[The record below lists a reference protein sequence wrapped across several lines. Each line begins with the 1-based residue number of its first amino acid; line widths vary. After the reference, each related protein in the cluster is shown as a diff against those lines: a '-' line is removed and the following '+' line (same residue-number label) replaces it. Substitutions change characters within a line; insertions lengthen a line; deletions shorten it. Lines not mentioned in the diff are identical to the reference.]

1 MGKQVKNY
9 DPKSMEGHVS
19 DSISESLKI
28 KDKYIT
34 DMTTKTN
41 KLKPVYDKK
50 RAGKNLSETEEK
62 ELNDVFGQYFEQEAF
77 IAELEKQEREKAE
90 QEKYQ
95 PKDEIENE
103 LATGIAPEEYKG
115 FKDMQSRYDELSSK
129 TYSGMQQL
137 IFKQDQERSQLKHE
151 EDDWWITSAG
161 KSIWNGLNTIIDAGL
176 SHVGA
181 GISQLSSDYKFTKEE
196 EKEYEKLQ
204 KDIAKYRNPIL
215 EKKKKELI
223 QKRDELLKTETG
235 TFGVFTT
242 NSADSE
248 EGKNTMARIMYDDA
262 IELYDD
268 AINNGGFLSGL
279 DNDLAGTL
287 TLNIA
292 NMEEASTIKELTD
305 KIKNGQELTPGEQT
319 FVSAYMDLNNAK
331 YSGLNKNMSYQ
342 LGEGIKETGKFIGE
356 VAVVNRITGGLGS
369 GMTTLAET
377 GTFGKAG
384 IKMAELGAKVPKGLT
399 APTSE
404 IVRAGVSPS
413 SYIKADEKYASS
425 LQEITDIEGNKQLLA
440 TNSKKLAEANKFTN
454 AIKIVDNQISALV
467 NKESLTPEEEIQLNK
482 LELKKQLFSENL
494 NKLVDRNGNII
505 FEEKSNADA
514 LIYGIT
520 ENVKERFSER
530 FVGGAVDN
538 FVPAVG
544 SYLNKTKL
552 GKLYDGSGLQKAVNK
567 LDDVSTKQ
575 IRKGREFVD
584 RTLFESNKLGKLSKS
599 LANHTGSAK
608 VMHSLPAEM
617 IEEIAVQLT
626 PTYQEDYSKQL
637 EELRNPD
644 FYTMVAAQTLILG
657 GFTGSVG
664 ASAHYYNYATNKDY
678 RDQYNSNKESKKQSL
693 ELYNRLDNAID
704 DDQLA
709 QDIAMSTMGSIF
721 QVNDYNG
728 RIAEL
733 RNPNTNHKDSLTQEE
748 RNKKADIMER
758 NSFYNLAINSINNG
772 TDFEFKKSL
781 ERLTRN
787 EKVSEDTRKNASLGL
802 QKLNQ
807 IQAISEQHKNKLNYS
822 SILDLSIRENINNET
837 INDLQAK
844 INESKKK
851 ATTQID
857 MFNRMNNFDSVLFN
871 VDNMVMKLETE
882 EQEGE
887 YNNWLARLKEE
898 DIPEVNQYLDN
909 LFTKEMLEKQNYEVS
924 KKLRY
929 ELNPNNASIIKKR
942 EEDKLKKQATQNVNV
957 NNAEQ
962 LKQKLAENNL
972 ETPDVIQEINNKA
985 IEDSNKVPEVLKEQ
999 TSEDTDFF
1007 IPDSQLDEQFGANF
1021 LSELDPIDKSKTPGI
1036 DELSEEEKAIIN
1048 QNQGELFSPVMFDEE
1063 NDNHKEK
1070 LKTFEKGF
1078 KNIISQSPNVPF
1090 KNVMANLSNKFGI
1103 NQVDEQFYIAAKAW
1117 NNVTNN
1123 SLSNQ
1128 DIENAHIAVFGG
1140 TNLDVFA
1147 NAFSTATIVSK
1158 ESVPVIENKEVD
1170 ESLKQEKVVTN
1181 LVTGEQVK
1189 VYKGRKFADVGLK
1202 AGFLGL
1208 NYNDTEDEKVTIS
1221 TTVNENALPFVDPRN
1236 FRPGTEVEL
1245 TFDYDYLFNKE
1256 NLISVWND
1264 VDTDRPYKQTV
1275 TVDKFLENLFPG
1287 QSYNELVDILQTNP
1301 ETLLQN
1307 EELLKSIPVGI
1318 KNNGQYNSQK
1328 DVLNGGLNDYYWFN
1342 ASNVALKEDVSSTP
1356 ENTIYNVGEQRQRI
1370 EENRELNLETRKQI
1384 LNNKSLKLKVENKT
1398 VGQPN
1403 VLLLKTDE
1411 EKQLGHSLEFQSIFN
1426 AFQNQNEEAK
1436 KNSAIGVVINNQIV
1450 ASGKDGQRQLIKV
1463 NGKEVST
1470 DNIVNWNSFVNEVK
1484 DREGNKNNST
1494 GKVVFVTQAGF
1505 DSNGNPNYVL
1515 HNVINNHEKKQAEF
1529 KTINEIKY
1537 KLISFSDILNGKKQG
1552 SAAEVEK
1559 ANKVR
1564 DNIKN
1569 MFGLD
1574 ISVREALNTVLD
1586 FYPENIKDKEGNR
1599 TDNFKQD
1606 YNPKLASSKRANN
1619 IPNLLGFQSVAEFES
1634 AYLTNNITSVSYSD
1648 ILYNNLHTQYIYTP
1662 VKDVKGETMWT
1673 NEVQPVITYNTDHVV
1688 KTERPSIE
1696 QNIAQEREILK
1707 NKIAFNQSVLKEIEN
1722 EEDKKEIVETIEQA
1736 KQQLEVLEQVQPSNE
1751 KIRQT
1756 ETREFDNSD
1765 LFQVVEN
1772 IVFNALSK
1780 LNVNNKITKS
1790 EIYSEIEKQY
1800 NDLLKRLEEQGLTNE
1815 LEFVKANKDEILGN
1829 GYYDNSAKEVI
1840 DALFD
1845 LSEETDLLDLT
1856 GENIKNHS
1864 KESYENNIAD
1874 SLSLKV
1880 KLLLSGIKDT
1890 RFNNESNFAGFS
1902 NILSLTDTL
1911 DALQQLMSE
1920 INNNNLVD
1928 LKQAIN
1934 NKLQLNE
1941 KEYGFYREL
1950 LERIENIEKID
1961 NSILNEILY
1970 NLYQP
1975 KVKMAFVLFNQ
1986 NSDGSYTMEKY
1997 DANTK
2002 NPLFVKR
2009 TKWNENFKN
2018 SPLITK
2024 FEEGF
2029 YKINPDGL
2037 IKYNELYQN
2046 ISDNPSIESLKEY
2059 FDFLGIKLNNK
2070 LYEMI
2075 FDENDLSYNQLQ
2087 NLIFSTTGIIENI
2100 NKNINKANNST
2111 MTLAFSPRVITDNS
2125 TQKVFNI
2132 LSFDNSRL
2140 NDLIN
2145 ADNNVSF
2152 IPMNMMYIG
2161 GKMINV
2167 YEQPKRITNIL
2178 KKLKNDDNFRNQ
2190 LLSSQISSNNF
2201 LLNLINENQ
2210 DLRQYVDVIM
2220 TSLEAIKEKGSPSSD
2235 KMSIT
2240 QLSEKDA
2247 FVTLFNMFASTEGV
2261 VNNEE
2266 LNEQGIKLRKAIV
2279 NFPTLSDSSQLPL
2292 FKTVVLDIQKEN
2304 IVGNN
2309 VSENVMNILINQ
2321 LVKGDLLRIGAF
2333 LNANISTN
2341 IKGHDAGA
2349 LFIGSMS
2356 SLNTVAV
2363 DYSYQ
2368 KENGEVVDT
2377 KRTLI
2382 EVFRN
2387 NSQYHTPEGVNM
2399 FIDQFKDDIT
2409 NEINRNIQ
2417 HEVNQFINEDGTNGF
2432 FVKNEIYKNN
2442 TLHFIDSNYLQTKKD
2457 VTELEQA
2464 RLVAFDYVI
2473 NQLMQQKEIQTTFA
2487 GDLANYFKD
2496 NMTKDL
2502 VNGHPPVN
2510 SSDVINYF
2518 YKDYK
2523 SQIESLIR
2531 DKQFNTLFERFP
2543 KMKYSSDFITSEI
2556 SHEEQYQEVII
2567 PAIQMK
2573 TKKVFEDV
2581 QNNLSKRLKALIS
2594 PGNQFPNSRGNKV
2607 YKQLMIKDVEN
2618 SSEVL
2623 EHLAKTYH
2631 ADVYESVVNDLRR
2644 FKTLDNIY
2652 EQNRTK
2658 EQNEEHKKLF
2668 NDLTNKLPLI
2678 KSYFKTA
2685 STDAQEYTSWKDNL
2699 DQLLEQGRITGN
2711 EYKTLHDKFKAQE
2724 KDLDENGTINP
2735 ENRLTEEERKIAIMQ
2750 PSKPLYSGL
2759 HFENINGYNLQRDV
2773 YVKSSSFPIIPELA
2787 EMFPKLNYL
2796 RKTINKLQEGSDNT
2810 VVRISYD
2817 SANKVGAVKNAIHIS
2832 ELYNDDINLER
2843 INSSV
2848 VELNRE
2854 NFYIQ
2859 QDKPFKSD
2867 KNAEKGKYDS
2877 NTRATQFEKII
2888 LGDGIDKIKDNVFP
2902 NMFDSYLLEE
2912 LGIEEVNGMING
2924 PALKKMYVHLYQ
2936 KEQNLL
2942 KEKLFRELGIKNY
2955 SDIQKKDVNAME
2967 KIASLLNKRLSNKQD
2982 KKSIELVYQVQE
2994 VPGQKF
3000 SKKEIIENNYT
3011 AISAEF
3017 KIPLFMTPN
3026 SKKFESVLN
3035 SVINKNSINLTL
3047 PGFSSPVASQEGF
3060 DFKIEGQN
3068 TSIEDLKS
3076 KGLITTK
3083 NFDPSKGLQATR
3095 NEDGSLKYAQIFIA
3109 NKYKVFNRETGKY
3122 DYIDLQQFVDENGQ
3136 IDTSKLPEELLS
3148 MFSFRIPTSSHQS
3161 GVMLEVAGFLPH
3173 TVGDLMIVPKDHTV
3187 QIGEDYDI
3195 DTRYVY
3201 NYHYIQTENGSLKK
3215 LESSDIINLSENL
3228 ENLRQEFES
3237 YKKELFDDY
3246 FKVSID
3252 TNSPLGKNTVINN
3265 NYWYS
3270 NREKLLEIAVL
3281 EDSIENYNE
3290 DRVLHAIFQDMYDFQ
3305 PIATREEMQE
3315 KINELKASL
3324 IPSDV
3329 VREKGKQLKSEYHS
3343 ILSDL
3348 KDAYRNDRK
3357 QIKQAYHNYGGAIQ
3371 LQKDMQKVI
3380 ENNIV
3385 SMYKSVFSSN
3395 SNEVQSLINQ
3405 TLSTDFA
3412 ENTAA
3417 TMNNVLSDNQN
3428 NIYNIYSPT
3437 TQSKIMALG
3446 ADGKM
3451 GIGVHSNAVTM
3462 NSLLQQYATIS
3473 DNGKSDIEFIQY
3485 YDEESGKPVP
3495 YKIQLGKMIFDG
3507 QLGKI
3512 HNNGFRISERGME
3525 SQNSATDNQKL
3536 QIMGRRNENAETIN
3550 VFAILQATGLD
3561 NDGIKVNGEELSYAS
3576 LFINQPILREYV
3588 DLIKKYKSVTNSNQ
3602 TNAEKVALQE
3612 IRNKYF
3618 AKVDKGLWEVDSK
3631 GKPIKGK
3638 FKREVSEKL
3647 GKALTSEKLFDSLL
3661 TTESDITSQLYILD
3675 VFKKLQKP
3683 AREYNRLQKFVNI
3696 ENGGLGVS
3704 YFDTIEL
3711 MNEMIDITQGAIDIT
3726 KSANMIGD
3734 LKVTDD
3740 NQIAKNLESEGYIKV
3755 KTDSTGLNYLIKPTN
3770 HYSWK
3775 IVNSITN
3782 GYNLWSS
3789 LFPYESKFIE
3799 EQINTIIENSNV
3811 NRADIKELNYKVISE
3826 LKDYIYSNNKTLF
3839 NGKPNEV
3846 AQQLFF
3852 DNNENKNQSLASY
3865 LLDLSNN
3872 QEFEYLFKLPFF
3884 KDLQFEI
3891 NEGTYPSTVKYNS
3904 NDISKL
3910 NNLNVY
3916 NTLNRFVNSD
3926 KKLLDRNGKT
3936 YTEADLMKDLLMYS
3950 MLANQEN
3957 GAIGFRHLLPM
3968 ELFDKYN
3975 VPLTVRNKTGNE
3987 GKFIQNLVYNGLS
4000 KSVESM
4006 LGARIDN
4013 SGIVN
4018 NVNSVPLSEINTLVS
4033 LINNQIN
4040 IDLKTN
4046 NVNYVSVINDNG
4058 DVEFTNFGGEYQQS
4072 TFVRQFF
4079 QHNSRFATTIPYEFN
4094 ETIDPYAKKTPMQ
4107 KILADNK
4114 MSIKDF
4120 TDGKMTSFYYEFDGD
4135 YLVLKD
4141 NNGNNRLY
4149 ERKEENYFEQ
4159 IPTLG
4164 AFGFNE
4170 YQTGRN
4176 VNKSSV
4182 EKNNPKTFT
4191 NAKIV
4196 PGVIKDIIN
4205 NETLQTILS
4214 SMQSGNNNPYKGLLD
4229 LILPLVDV
4237 SNTKIEVVPS
4247 LKGNGSYNADTNTI
4261 KINEQYLLKEP
4272 TLEQVNNTIIEE
4284 FLHSITKNTIEEYV
4298 NIETIDNNGKLIYD
4312 FKADKKAPASL
4323 RTLMLV
4329 YQQAIDQI
4337 VNEQGI
4343 ESVLNT
4349 INKFNNVKSDNDTS
4363 NSLTVNSQNELDV
4376 YRVSDI
4382 HEFIAGIFIKNSKFA
4397 KKMATVKY
4405 LKSDNSILDKFVDTL
4420 GKLFYSILPNKRKD
4434 SISAETLK
4442 SLYDFLIEHNDIKS
4456 KGSNVQES
4464 KFNNQENNKV
4474 IDDAMKLLENND
4486 VKVLTVRRESK
4497 KSKYK
4502 INLKP
4507 GMYEMEKEGYR
4518 LIIEEYPD
4526 AIFYITKDFA
4536 MENGEKLT
4544 GKNWQIDNVNT
4555 GFIYPTGSARTLN
4568 EIVDYFE
4575 KDVIEKSKDSNTL
4588 KTLKTT
4594 GLFVNEQHSPIEN
4607 LIITAKTKC

>member
-28 KDKYIT
+28 KDDYIKG
-34 DMTTKTN
+34 MTKKTN
-41 KLKPVYDKK
+41 QLKSTYDKK
-50 RAGKNLSETEEK
+50 RAGKSLSESEEK
-62 ELNDVFGQYFEQEAF
+62 ELNDVFGEFFEQEAF

-95 PKDEIENE
+95 PQDEIENE
-103 LATGIAPEEYKG
+103 LANAIPNEYKS

-129 TYSGMQQL
+129 TYSGVQKL

-151 EDDWWITSAG
+151 EDDMWITSAG
-161 KSIWNGLNTIIDAGL
+161 KSIWNGLNTLIDAGM

-181 GISQLSSDYKFTKEE
+181 GISQLTSDYKFTKEE

-204 KDIAKYRNPIL
+204 KEIAKYRNPVL
-215 EKKKKELI
+215 EKKKQELI
-223 QKRDELLKTETG
+223 KKRDELLKTETG
-235 TFGVFTT
+235 TFGVFTI
-242 NSADSE
+242 NSTDSE
-248 EGKNTMARIMYDDA
+248 EGKNTMARVMYDDA
-262 IELYDD
+262 IELYQD
-268 AINNGGFLSGL
+268 AIDNGGFLAGL

-292 NMEEASTIKELTD
+292 NMSEASTVKDLTE
-305 KIKNGQELTPGEQT
+305 KLKNGQELTPGEQT
-319 FVSAYMDLNNAK
+319 FISAYMDLNNAK

-377 GTFGKAG
+377 GNLGKLG
-384 IKMAELGAKVPKGLT
+384 LKTAELGRKIPGAIS

-404 IVRAGVSPS
+404 VIRAGVSPS
-413 SYIKADEKYASS
+413 SYIKADEKFAENYFKNET
-425 LQEITDIEGNKQLLA
+425 EIKNINNSVKMLESKIALL
-440 TNSKKLAEANKFTN
+440 S
-454 AIKIVDNQISALV
+454 
-467 NKESLTPEEEIQLNK
+467 NKEQLSEQEQTELNK
-482 LELKKQLFSENL
+482 LQTKLEVFNNKKDELVNYT
-494 NKLVDRNGNII
+494 
-505 FEEKSNADA
+505 DA
-514 LIYGIT
+514 LIYGTT
-520 ENVKERFSER
+520 ENIKERFSER

-552 GKLYDGSGLQKAVNK
+552 GKMYDGSGLQKAVNT
-567 LDDVSTKQ
+567 LDNVTTKQ
-575 IRKGREFVD
+575 IKKGREFVD

-608 VMHSLPAEM
+608 IMHSLPAEM
-617 IEEIAVQLT
+617 IEEVAVQLT
-626 PTYQEDYSKQL
+626 PTYQENYSKQL
-637 EELRNPD
+637 EELQNPD
-644 FYTMVAAQTLILG
+644 FYAMVAAQTLILG

-664 ASAHYYNYATNKDY
+664 ASAHYFNYATNKEY

-693 ELYNRLDNAID
+693 DLYNRLDSAIN

-733 RNPNTNHKDSLTQEE
+733 RNPNANHKDGLTQEE

-772 TDFEFKKSL
+772 TDSQFKKSL
-781 ERLTRN
+781 EKLSKN
-787 EKVSEDTRKNASLGL
+787 EKVSEETRKNATLGL
-802 QKLNQ
+802 DKLNQ
-807 IQAISEQHKNKLNYS
+807 LQSISEQHRNKLNYS
-822 SILDLSIRENINNET
+822 DILDLSVRENINNQT
-837 INDLQAK
+837 ISDLEAK

-857 MFNRMNNFDSVLFN
+857 MFNRMNNFTSSLFT
-871 VDNMVMKLETE
+871 VDNILMKIENDG
-882 EQEGE
+882 EQGE

-909 LFTKEMLEKQNYEVS
+909 LFTKEMLEKENYEVS

-929 ELNPNNASIIKKR
+929 ELNPNNASAIRKR
-942 EEDKLKKQATQNVNV
+942 EVDKLKKQVTKNVTV
-957 NNAEQ
+957 NNVEQ
-962 LKQKLAENNL
+962 SKQKLAENNI

-985 IEDSNKVPEVLKEQ
+985 IEDSNKTPEVLKQ
-999 TSEDTDFF
+999 TSEDADFF
-1007 IPDSQLDEQFGANF
+1007 IPDNQLSEDFGANF
-1021 LSELDPIDKSKTPGI
+1021 LPELDPANNTKAPGI

-1048 QNQGELFSPVMFDEE
+1048 QNQGEIFSPVMFDEE
-1063 NDNHKEK
+1063 NDNHLQK
-1070 LKTFEKGF
+1070 LKTFETGF
-1078 KNIISQSPNVPF
+1078 KNIINQSPNVPF

-1140 TNLDVFA
+1140 TQLDVFA
-1147 NAFSTATIVSK
+1147 NAFNSATTIVSK
-1158 ESVPVIENKEVD
+1158 ESVPAIENQEIN
-1170 ESLKQEKVVTN
+1170 ESLKQEKTVVN

-1208 NYNDTEDEKVTIS
+1208 NYSETEDEKVTTS
-1221 TTVNENALPFVDPRN
+1221 TNVNENALPFIDPRN

-1245 TFDYDYLFNKE
+1245 VFDYDYLFNKE

-1264 VDTDRPYKQTV
+1264 VDTDAPYKQTL

-1301 ETLLQN
+1301 EALLID

-1328 DVLNGGLNDYYWFN
+1328 DVLTGGLNDYYWFN
-1342 ASNVALKEDVSSTP
+1342 ASNVALKEDTSSTP
-1356 ENTIYNVGEQRQRI
+1356 TNVIYNVGEQRQRI

-1403 VLLLKTDE
+1403 VLLLKTNE
-1411 EKQLGHSLEFQSIFN
+1411 EKELGHSLQFQSIFN
-1426 AFQNQNEEAK
+1426 AFQNQNQEALK
-1436 KNSAIGVVINNQIV
+1436 HSAIGVVINNQIV
-1450 ASGKDGQRQLIKV
+1450 SSGKEGQRQLIKV

-1484 DREGNKNNST
+1484 EREGNKNNAT

-1505 DSNGNPNYVL
+1505 DENGNPNYVL
-1515 HNVINNHEKKQAEF
+1515 HNVINNHQQKQQEF

-1537 KLISFSDILNGKKQG
+1537 KLINYSDILNGKKQA

-1559 ANKVR
+1559 ANKIK

-1574 ISVREALNTVLD
+1574 ITVREALNNVLD
-1586 FYPENIKDKEGNR
+1586 FYPESVKDKEGNK
-1599 TDNFKQD
+1599 TNSFKQD

-1619 IPNLLGFQSVAEFES
+1619 IPNLLGFQSVSEFEV
-1634 AYLTNNITSVSYSD
+1634 AYLTNNITQVSYSD

-1673 NEVQPVITYNTDHVV
+1673 NEVQPVITYSTNHVV
-1688 KTERPSIE
+1688 KQERPSLE

-1707 NKIAFNQSVLKEIEN
+1707 NKIAFNESILKEVEN
-1722 EEDKKEIVETIEQA
+1722 EEDKKEIIEVIEQA
-1736 KQQLEVLEQVQPSNE
+1736 KQVLEQLETIEPTNE
-1751 KIRQT
+1751 NVRQT
-1756 ETREFDNSD
+1756 ETREFDNAD

-1790 EIYSEIEKQY
+1790 EIYSKIEEQY
-1800 NDLLKRLEEQGLTNE
+1800 NELIKDLESKGLTNE
-1815 LEFVKANKDEILGN
+1815 VEFVKSNKDEILGN
-1829 GYYDNSAKEVI
+1829 GYYDNSAKEVV

-1890 RFNNESNFAGFS
+1890 RFNNDNNFAGFS

-1911 DALQQLMSE
+1911 DALQQIMSE
-1920 INNNNLVD
+1920 INNNNLSD

-1986 NSDGSYTMEKY
+1986 NNDGSYTMEKY

-2009 TKWNENFKN
+2009 SKWNENFKN

-2029 YKINPDGL
+2029 YKINPEGL
-2037 IKYNELYQN
+2037 VQYNELYKN
-2046 ISDNPSIESLKEY
+2046 VSENPSIESLKNY

-2070 LYEMI
+2070 LYEML

-2100 NKNINKANNST
+2100 NKNINKANSET
-2111 MTLAFSPRVITDNS
+2111 MTLAFSPRVITDKKA
-2125 TQKVFNI
+2125 QKVFNI

-2167 YEQPKRITNIL
+2167 YEQPKRISNIL

-2190 LLSSQISSNNF
+2190 LLGSQISSNNF
-2201 LLNLINENQ
+2201 LLNLINDDQE
-2210 DLRQYVDVIM
+2210 LRQYVDVIM

-2292 FKTVVLDIQKEN
+2292 FKTIVLDIQKDN

-2309 VSENVMNILINQ
+2309 VSDNVMNILINQ

-2368 KENGEVVDT
+2368 KDNGEVVDT

-2387 NSQYHTPEGVNM
+2387 NPQYHTPEGVAM

-2442 TLHFIDSNYLQTKKD
+2442 KLHFIDNSYLQTKKD
-2457 VTELEQA
+2457 VTELQQA

-2510 SSDVINYF
+2510 SSDIINYF
-2518 YKDYK
+2518 YKDYS
-2523 SQIESLIR
+2523 SQIKSLIK
-2531 DKQFNTLFERFP
+2531 DKQFTTLFERFP
-2543 KMKYSSDFITSEI
+2543 KMKYSADFITADI

-2594 PGNQFPNSRGNKV
+2594 PGNQFPNSRGNKI

-2631 ADVYESVVNDLRR
+2631 ADIYESVVNDLRR

-2668 NDLTNKLPLI
+2668 GELTSKLPLI

-2711 EYKTLHDKFKAQE
+2711 EYKTLNDKFKAQE
-2724 KDLDENGTINP
+2724 KDLDENGKISP
-2735 ENRLTEEERKIAIMQ
+2735 ENRLTEEERKLAIMQ

-2759 HFENINGYNLQRDV
+2759 HFENINGYNLQRDI

-2787 EMFPKLNYL
+2787 EMFPKLDYL
-2796 RKTINKLQEGSDNT
+2796 RKAINKLQEGSDNT

-2832 ELYNDDINLER
+2832 DLYNDNLDLER

-2888 LGDGIDKIKDNVFP
+2888 LGDGIDKITDNVFP
-2902 NMFDSYLLEE
+2902 NMFDKNLLDEI
-2912 LGIEEVNGMING
+2912 GIEEVNGMING
-2924 PALKKMYVHLYQ
+2924 PALKKMYVNLYQ

-2955 SDIQKKDVNAME
+2955 SDVQNKDVNAME
-2967 KIASLLNKRLSNKQD
+2967 KIASLLNKRLTNKQD
-2982 KKSIELVYQVQE
+2982 KKSIELVYQVKE

-3000 SKKEIIENNYT
+3000 SKKEIVENNYT

-3060 DFKIEGQN
+3060 DFKIEGQ
-3068 TSIEDLKS
+3068 TSSIEILKE

-3083 NFDPSKGLQATR
+3083 NFDPNKGLQATR
-3095 NEDGSLKYAQIFIA
+3095 NEDGTLKYAQVFIA
-3109 NKYKVFNRETGKY
+3109 NKYKVFNNETGKY
-3122 DYIDLQQFVDENGQ
+3122 DYIDLKQFVDENGQ

-3161 GVMLEVAGFLPH
+3161 GVLLEVAGFLPH

-3228 ENLRQEFES
+3228 EGLRQEFES

-3252 TNSPLGKNTVINN
+3252 TNKPLGNNTVVNN

-3270 NREKLLEIAVL
+3270 NRERLLEIAVL
-3281 EDSIENYNE
+3281 EDSLENYNE
-3290 DRVLHAIFQDMYDFQ
+3290 DKVLHAIFQDMYDFQ
-3305 PIATREEMQE
+3305 PIATKEEMKE

-3324 IPSDV
+3324 IPSDI
-3329 VREKGKQLKSEYHS
+3329 VRERSKQLKSEYYS
-3343 ILSDL
+3343 ILDDL
-3348 KDAYRNDRK
+3348 KQAYRNDKK
-3357 QIKQAYHNYGGAIQ
+3357 QIKQAYKNYGGAVQ
-3371 LQKDMQKVI
+3371 VQKDMQKVI

-3385 SMYKSVFSSN
+3385 SMYKSVFASN

-3417 TMNNVLSDNQN
+3417 VMNNLLSDNQN

-3462 NSLLQQYATIS
+3462 NSLLQQYATI
-3473 DNGKSDIEFIQY
+3473 DANGKSNIKFIHY
-3485 YDEESGKPVP
+3485 YDDETGMPVT
-3495 YKIQLGKMIFDG
+3495 YNIALGKMVFDG
-3507 QLGKI
+3507 SLGNI
-3512 HNNGFRISERGME
+3512 NNNGVRISERGME

-3550 VFAILQATGLD
+3550 VFAVLQATGLD

-3588 DLIKKYKSVTNSNQ
+3588 ELIKKYKSVTNSNQ
-3602 TNAEKVALQE
+3602 NNAEKLALSQ

-3618 AKVDKGLWEVDSK
+3618 PKVDKSLWQTDDK
-3631 GKPIKGK
+3631 GKPIKGL
-3638 FKREVSEKL
+3638 FKKDVQLKL
-3647 GKALTSEKLFDSLL
+3647 GKALTSDKLYDSLL
-3661 TTESDITSQLYILD
+3661 SVESDITSQLYVLD

-3711 MNEMIDITQGAIDIT
+3711 MNEMIDIAEGAIDIT
-3726 KSANMIGD
+3726 ESNMMIGD
-3734 LKVTDD
+3734 IKRTRDFEQV
-3740 NQIAKNLESEGYIKV
+3740 KKLESEGYIKV
-3755 KTDSTGLNYLIKPTN
+3755 KTHPEGIHFLIKPTN

-3789 LFPYESKFIE
+3789 LFPYESKFTE
-3799 EQINTIIENSNV
+3799 EQIDNIIENSNV
-3811 NRADIKELNYKVISE
+3811 NRADIKELKYKVISE

-3839 NGKPNEV
+3839 NGNPSLV

-3884 KDLQFEI
+3884 RDLQFEI
-3891 NEGTYPSTVKYNS
+3891 NEGTYPSTIKYNS
-3904 NDISKL
+3904 NDITKL

-3916 NTLNRFVNSD
+3916 NTLNRFVNSN
-3926 KKLLDRNGKT
+3926 KPLLDRNGKS

-4006 LGARIDN
+4006 LGTKIQNDGIIIN
-4013 SGIVN
+4013 SRN
-4018 NVNSVPLSEINTLVS
+4018 VPLSEINTLIS

-4046 NVNYVSVINDNG
+4046 NVKYLSVINDNG
-4058 DVEFTNFGGEYQQS
+4058 DVEFANFSGEYQQS

-4094 ETIDPYAKKTPMQ
+4094 EMPDPFGRKTPME
-4107 KILADNK
+4107 KILNDNK

-4149 ERKEENYFEQ
+4149 ERKEDNYFEQ

-4182 EKNNPKTFT
+4182 EKNNPKQFT

-4196 PGVIKDIIN
+4196 PGVIKDVIN
-4205 NETLQTILS
+4205 NETLQTILL

-4229 LILPLVDV
+4229 LILPLVDI
-4237 SNTKIEVVPS
+4237 SNTKIEVVPT
-4247 LKGNGSYNADTNTI
+4247 LKGNGSYNPSTNTI

-4272 TLEQVNNTIIEE
+4272 TLLQVNNTIIEE

-4298 NIETIDNNGKLIYD
+4298 TIETIDNNGKLIYN
-4312 FKADKKAPASL
+4312 FKEDKKAPASL

-4337 VNEQGI
+4337 VEEQGI
-4343 ESVLNT
+4343 QSVLNT

-4363 NSLTVNSQNELDV
+4363 NSLVVNSQNELDV

-4382 HEFIAGIFIKNSKFA
+4382 HEFIAGIFIKNSNFA
-4397 KKMATVKY
+4397 KKMANVRY
-4405 LKSDNSILDKFVDTL
+4405 LKSDYSILQKFVETI
-4420 GKLFYSILPNKRKD
+4420 GKLFYNILPNKRKD
-4434 SISAETLK
+4434 SISANTLN
-4442 SLYDFLIEHNDIKS
+4442 SFYSFLIEHNDIVS
-4456 KGSNVQES
+4456 QGSNAQES

-4474 IDDAMKLLENND
+4474 VDDAMKLLENEN
-4486 VKVLTVRRESK
+4486 VSSIKITKSNK

-4502 INLKP
+4502 ITVKP
-4507 GMYEMEKEGYR
+4507 GMYEMEKEGYK
-4518 LIIEEYPD
+4518 LTIEGHPN
-4526 AIFYITKDFA
+4526 AIFYITKDYFIQD
-4536 MENGEKLT
+4536 GEKVS
-4544 GKNWQIDNVNT
+4544 GKHWQVDNVNT
-4555 GFIYPTGSARTLN
+4555 GFVYPVHSKTINGIIESL
-4568 EIVDYFE
+4568 E
-4575 KDVIEKSKDSNTL
+4575 KDINEKSKDENMLKIL
-4588 KTLKTT
+4588 KTA
-4594 GLFVNEQHSPIEN
+4594 GLFSDEQHSPIEN